1 MVPNLVTR
9 FDEGDIFPGDHI
21 VQLSLDIA
29 PRDTFETKRKIAVE
43 IFVNDD
49 LLVLNADWT
58 QPFMCR

>member
-9 FDEGDIFPGDHI
+9 FDEGDIFPRDHI
-21 VQLSLDIA
+21 VQQSLDIA
-29 PRDTFETKRKIAVE
+29 SREAFKAKGEIGKE

-49 LLVLNADWT
+49 LLVLIADWT

>member
-9 FDEGDIFPGDHI
+9 FDEGDVFSGDHI

-29 PRDTFETKRKIAVE
+29 SRDTFEAIGEIGEE

-49 LLVLNADWT
+49 LLVLIADWT

>member
-29 PRDTFETKRKIAVE
+29 PHDTFETKWKIAVE